1 VCLVGAN
8 VGRGVGYNELYITE
22 KDGSL
27 IKVPK
32 HGLQKYP
39 TMRTRVMAK
48 LNGTKGSQLIFV
60 TTDGNIREDG
70 ETNLH
75 HMFCVTNTSASYFE
89 EVQENDGPWLAR
101 LRPNSMK
108 IADINNDGLDDMIMC
123 NLGASAMIF
132 VQNKDETFSSI
143 PLTGTGAKNWRNA
156 WVADVTGD
164 GILDMIVTTGC
175 RWNPAVQELKL
186 IVLKGSGMTA
196 PFFEATPYYEGLL
209 KYAAPNV
216 EILDVNDDGLLDIY
230 VVQMDELTN
239 NTYSYCGGGSFDF
252 VAWTGS
258 PGPYPSNK
266 SFVPP
271 LDYAQDILLIGTK
284 DDTSPFDMVMMEH
297 SEPGCGYWAEAFGDM
312 KTMVLGEG
320 EFDRVGHNLLLE
332 W

>member
-1 VCLVGAN
+1 
-8 VGRGVGYNELYITE
+8 
-22 KDGSL
+22 
-27 IKVPK
+27 
-32 HGLQKYP
+32 
-39 TMRTRVMAK
+39 
-48 LNGTKGSQLIFV
+48 
-60 TTDGNIREDG
+60 
-70 ETNLH
+70 
-75 HMFCVTNTSASYFE
+75 
-89 EVQENDGPWLAR
+89 
-101 LRPNSMK
+101 MK
-108 IADINNDGLDDMIMC
+108 IADFNNDGLDDMIMC

-156 WVADVTGD
+156 HVANVTGD
-164 GILDMIVTTGC
+164 GILDMIVTTGY

-230 VVQMDELTN
+230 VVQTDELTN
-239 NTYSYCGGGSFDF
+239 NTHSYCGGGSFDF

-284 DDTSPFDMVMMEH
+284 DNTSPFDVVMMEH
-297 SEPGCGYWAEAFGDM
+297 SEPICFLNG
-312 KTMVLGEG
+312 
-320 EFDRVGHNLLLE
+320 R
-332 W
+332 